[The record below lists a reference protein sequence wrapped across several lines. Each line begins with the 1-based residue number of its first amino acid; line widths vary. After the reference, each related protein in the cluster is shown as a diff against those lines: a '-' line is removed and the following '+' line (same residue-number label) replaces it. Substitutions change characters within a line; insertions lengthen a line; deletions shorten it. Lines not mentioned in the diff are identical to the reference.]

1 MEHIKIENTWES
13 YYISKECK
21 CSWNDTYCNPIKT
34 KCDHTARRYSEN
46 SITNLLESISC
57 GARLFINN
65 DSFGLRLFTNN
76 LYAEKYPNLIITKT
90 DDCHN
95 YCHNYYIHLQIF
107 DTNQNKII
115 FSSEN
120 ILSEEHKEYKK
131 RLHKQDK
138 YKTNTTNINNSKF
151 QYGSTMMMENFMIIK
166 VNVGYVIFNFKTQ
179 TYKSFMFCDLYIYND
194 RSVFVFVEKDEDNK
208 ITKTKIITKSDI
220 DNNINNIMEID
231 FCKTI
236 EGYGKDGI
244 DMCCMCNSSIII
256 FCLTKKVADKYF
268 SKYIYCDIRKQKNVY
283 TSKNKFI
290 GWRGNKFIEYDEE
303 LKRCN
308 LISFISDDI
317 QQIPVKNNTPKK
329 IINCI
334 RCLDKF
340 EKSDEE
346 TLPEHKNVC
355 SLCIVKL

>member
-1 MEHIKIENTWES
+1 MDHIKIENTWES
-13 YYISKECK
+13 YLISKECE
-21 CSWNDTYCNPIKT
+21 CDSWLTPNPDSYCNPIKT
-34 KCDHTARRYSEN
+34 NCNHYSVYEDRYFNSEKVR
-46 SITNLLESISC
+46 TYMSC
-57 GARLFINN
+57 GAKF
-65 DSFGLRLFTNN
+65 FANN
-76 LYAEKYPNLIITKT
+76 LYAVKYPNLIITMTIDTKNSQNRYL
-90 DDCHN
+90 H
-95 YCHNYYIHLQIF
+95 IF
-107 DTNQNKII
+107 DTIQNKII
-115 FSSEN
+115 FSSKN
-120 ILSEEHKEYKK
+120 ILSEENQELIK
-131 RLHKQDK
+131 RLHKKDR
-138 YKTNTTNINNSKF
+138 YKSCTTQINEARF
-151 QYGSTMMMENFMIIK
+151 MYISTMMMENFMIIK
-166 VNVGYVIFNFKTQ
+166 FQSTYDNGVGRGYVIFNFMTQ

-194 RSVFVFVEKDEDNK
+194 RSVFVFVEKGEDGK

-256 FCLTKKVADKYF
+256 FKLKKIVADKYF
-268 SKYIYCDIRKQKNVY
+268 SKYIYCDIKKQKNVY
-283 TSKNKFI
+283 TSKNQFI

-340 EKSDEE
+340 EESDEE
-346 TLPEHKNVC
+346 TIPEHKNVC

>member
-1 MEHIKIENTWES
+1 MDHIKIENTWES
-13 YYISKECK
+13 YYIAKECE
-21 CSWNDTYCNPIKT
+21 CNYNGSWLDSN
-34 KCDHTARRYSEN
+34 
-46 SITNLLESISC
+46 
-57 GARLFINN
+57 GAKFFIN
-65 DSFGLRLFTNN
+65 NN
-76 LYAEKYPNLIITKT
+76 LYAVKYPNLIITKT
-90 DDCHN
+90 ADCHN
-95 YCHNYYIHLQIF
+95 HQIKHLHIF

-120 ILSEEHKEYKK
+120 ILSEENQEYIK
-131 RLHKQDK
+131 RTHRV
-138 YKTNTTNINNSKF
+138 YKHSISYGTFIDEFNKAKF
-151 QYGSTMMMENFMIIK
+151 LYGDTIMMENFMIMK
-166 VNVGYVIFNFKTQ
+166 VRSSLWNQTTVVGYVIFNFKTQ
-179 TYKSFMFCDLYIYND
+179 TYKSFMFCSLYIFND
-194 RSVFVFVEKDEDNK
+194 KSVFVFVEKGEDGK
-208 ITKTKIITKSDI
+208 ITKIKIITKSDM

-256 FCLTKKVADKYF
+256 FRLGG
-268 SKYIYCDIRKQKNVY
+268 KYIYCDIKKQKNVY
-283 TSKNKFI
+283 TSKNQFI

-303 LKRCN
+303 LKKCN

-340 EKSDEE
+340 EEYDEE
-346 TLPEHKNVC
+346 TIPEHKNVC
-355 SLCIVKL
+355 SLCIIKL